1 MAGVVLQS
9 YGVNLVVFVFIR
21 SGFLFLFFFLDVEM
35 DLRFVRECRRS
46 LVFACC
52 FGGLWCSN
60 SVVVFFVGN

>member
-21 SGFLFLFFFLDVEM
+21 SGFLFLFFLDVEM

-60 SVVVFFVGN
+60 YVVFFVGN